1 MLIEFW
7 KVVPSEQL
15 VRESNLI
22 YMLIRVE
29 KWYLL
34 MNRMPA
40 LVWLGISVKVFTRL
54 HTVRRLGKRA
64 SRNPLQQRSLS
75 VCGLLC
81 SSQVC

>member
-1 MLIEFW
+1 MRWDLLTPHHLKCHTGVKIMLIEFW

-40 LVWLGISVKVFTRL
+40 LVWLGMSVKVFITPADR
-54 HTVRRLGKRA
+54 
-64 SRNPLQQRSLS
+64 
-75 VCGLLC
+75 
-81 SSQVC
+81 